1 MEQRII
7 DNTCLI
13 LEINEYLTKQNH
25 TQESFSTYCI
35 SKDVCIGIITKIK
48 TSPYYFNKTGKKLM
62 YLFIDIDT
70 KQTHYVAKNGK
81 KVNLNIDK
89 NKIEWGTD

>member
-7 DNTCLI
+7 NNVFLK
-13 LEINEYLTKQNH
+13 LEVDEYLKKQNL
-25 TQESFSTYCI
+25 TEESFNTYCI

-48 TSPYYFNKTGKKLM
+48 ISPYYFNKTGKKLM

-89 NKIEWGTD
+89 NKSDWG